1 MVLNVEDRLWM
12 SGFSLKLSLHLLKIE
27 DTDSP
32 IFEADYHPL
41 TLAPHRKDEVY
52 SWSPNFDNFFW
63 VLASRVPKGKSS
75 EVFICGHEIAGLVI
89 RPEEVR
95 YLLIRRVEDL
105 RDNCLAIDS
114 LEADQTD
121 SCMSKRD

>member
-1 MVLNVEDRLWM
+1 MVLNVEDSLWM
-12 SGFSLKLSLHLLKIE
+12 PGFSLKLSLHLLKIE

-32 IFEADYHPL
+32 IFEANYHPL
-41 TLAPHRKDEVY
+41 TLAAHRKNGVC
-52 SWSPNFDNFFW
+52 SWSPDFDNFFW
-63 VLASRVPKGKSS
+63 VLASHVPKGKSS
-75 EVFICGHEIAGLVI
+75 EVFIGRHEIAGLVI

-121 SCMSKRD
+121 SCMSERD

>member
-1 MVLNVEDRLWM
+1 MP
-12 SGFSLKLSLHLLKIE
+12 GFSLKLSLHFLKIE

-32 IFEADYHPL
+32 IFEADYHPII
-41 TLAPHRKDEVY
+41 LASHRKDEVY
-52 SWSPNFDNFFW
+52 SWSSDFDNFFW

-75 EVFICGHEIAGLVI
+75 EVFIGRHEIAGLVI
-89 RPEEVR
+89 SPEEIR

-105 RDNCLAIDS
+105 RDDCLAIDS